1 MSTSESSDSELESD
15 PADFESQYISAAVG
29 QGVLRQ
35 ELGQRADNVTLCD
48 DNKNENL
55 PEDQLEK
62 FQKTIEDTARNSGT
76 TEVHVHG
83 SQPSIHTGPTIILKG
98 YPNQL
103 LEGIDNP
110 KQLLEGINIPQPVLK
125 NGFED
130 RLEKMVGGIRDY
142 YHTNLMVF
150 SPLPWVHLRSSLDE
164 NFCVELV
171 IKQMS
176 DGGRDVR

>member
-15 PADFESQYISAAVG
+15 PADFESQYISAAAG

-83 SQPSIHTGPTIILKG
+83 SQPSIHTGPTFIL
-98 YPNQL
+98 N
-103 LEGIDNP
+103 NP

-171 IKQMS
+171 IKQM
-176 DGGRDVR
+176 GVNIENRN

>member
-15 PADFESQYISAAVG
+15 PADFESHYISAAAG

-35 ELGQRADNVTLCD
+35 ELGQRADNVTLCEE
-48 DNKNENL
+48 NKNENL

-83 SQPSIHTGPTIILKG
+83 SRPNIHTGTTIILKG
-98 YPNQL
+98 LHHHHL
-103 LEGIDNP
+103 LKE
-110 KQLLEGINIPQPVLK
+110 INIPQPVLK

-150 SPLPWVHLRSSLDE
+150 SPLPWVHLRPSLDE